1 MGPSRWGGEPAV
13 INGLIGWLGD
23 PEHWTGS
30 GGVAAQTLLHLYYC
44 VVSVLAAA
52 LIAVPLGLYIG
63 HTGRGGV
70 VVVGMSNAMRA
81 LPTLGVVTLF
91 VLVFGLGEL
100 PALAGL
106 VILAIPAILSGTY
119 AGIRAVPAD
128 AVDAARGMGM
138 TTSQRLWQVE
148 LPNALPLLF
157 GGVRSAM
164 LQVVATA
171 AVAAY
176 VGLGGLG
183 RILLDG
189 LKISD
194 YAQMAS
200 AAIMIALL
208 AMVLDLVLAGLSRW
222 MVPRGLAQA
231 GEAGR
236 SGATRSRK

>member
-1 MGPSRWGGEPAV
+1 MIGELVAWLTNPA
-13 INGLIGWLGD
+13 N
-23 PEHWTGS
+23 WTGQ
-30 GGVAAQTLLHLYYC
+30 GGILVQTLLHLYYC
-44 VVSVLAAA
+44 VVSVAVAA
-52 LIAVPLGLYIG
+52 LVGVPLGVYIG
-63 HTGRGGV
+63 HTGRGAV
-70 VVVGMSNAMRA
+70 FVVGASNAMRA
-81 LPTLGVVTLF
+81 LPTLGVVTLL
-91 VLVFGLGEL
+91 VLCFGLGEA

-106 VILAIPAILSGTY
+106 VILAVPAIVSGTY
-119 AGIRAVPAD
+119 AGITNAPPD

-138 TTSQRLWQVE
+138 TSWQRLWQVE

-194 YAQMAS
+194 YAQMAG

-208 AMVLDLVLAGLSRW
+208 AVLLDLVLAGVSRRLI
-222 MVPRGLAQA
+222 PRGLVP
-231 GEAGR
+231 
-236 SGATRSRK
+236 ATRNRR

>member
-1 MGPSRWGGEPAV
+1 MIGELITWLTDPA
-13 INGLIGWLGD
+13 
-23 PEHWTGS
+23 HWTGPS
-30 GGVAAQTLLHLYYC
+30 GILAQTLLHLYYC
-44 VVSVLAAA
+44 VFSVVVASAV
-52 LIAVPLGLYIG
+52 AVPLGVYIG
-63 HTGRGGV
+63 HTGRGAV
-70 VVVGMSNAMRA
+70 FVVGISNAMRA
-81 LPTLGVVTLF
+81 LPTLGLVTLL
-91 VLVFGLGEL
+91 VLWFGLGTG

-119 AGIRAVPAD
+119 AGIRNAPAD
-128 AVDAARGMGM
+128 AVDAAKGMGM
-138 TTSQRLWQVE
+138 TSAQRLWQVE
-148 LPNALPLLF
+148 LPTALPLVF

-200 AAIMIALL
+200 AAIVIAVL
-208 AMVLDLVLAGLSRW
+208 AVLLDLVLAGATRLL
-222 MVPRGLAQA
+222 VPRGLVLAA
-231 GEAGR
+231 RRGG
-236 SGATRSRK
+236 KD

>member
-1 MGPSRWGGEPAV
+1 MISELVSWLTDPAHWSGPS
-13 INGLIGWLGD
+13 
-23 PEHWTGS
+23 
-30 GGVAAQTLLHLYYC
+30 GVFAQIVLHLYYC
-44 VVSVLAAA
+44 VLSVAVASV
-52 LIAVPLGLYIG
+52 IAIPLGLYIG
-63 HTGRGGV
+63 HTGRGRV
-70 VVVGMSNAMRA
+70 LVVGASNAMRA
-81 LPTLGVVTLF
+81 LPTLGLVTLL
-91 VLVFGLGEL
+91 VLFFGLGEA

-106 VILAIPAILSGTY
+106 TILAIPAILSGTY
-119 AGIRAVPAD
+119 AGVRNVPAD
-128 AVDAARGMGM
+128 AVDAAKGMGM
-138 TTSQRLWQVE
+138 TALQRLRQVE

-189 LKISD
+189 LKIRD

-208 AMVLDLVLAGLSRW
+208 AVLLDVALAMIARSLV
-222 MVPRGLAQA
+222 PKGLALTA
-231 GEAGR
+231 E
-236 SGATRSRK
+236 ATRNRAAR